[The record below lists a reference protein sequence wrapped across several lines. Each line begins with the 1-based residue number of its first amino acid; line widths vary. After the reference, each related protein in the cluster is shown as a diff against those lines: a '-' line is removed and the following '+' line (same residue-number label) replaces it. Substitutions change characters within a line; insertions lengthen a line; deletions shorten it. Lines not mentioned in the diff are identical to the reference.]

1 VSSAGLNRYLKNLKK
16 ADLIITPRID
26 RWLVSQQGEFVLNEE
41 ERRLLEHL
49 LSTPRGSRARTF
61 TGSQAGSC
69 ERAQIFNFIG
79 IPTMRRVDP
88 RLMNVFLDGTWR
100 HVRWQLMLRRAIPGT
115 DVEVR
120 VDQPSM
126 NLRGSLDGV
135 NLDERWGFE
144 LKGTGVFGLI
154 VMNGVSDPHEL
165 QATRYWL
172 ATDEDPRFG
181 DRPLNR
187 WVYVYEDKRSQEWR
201 EIVVRRKS
209 NSHVEKLVQ
218 RELRRLNKAVANQ
231 ELPSMLKGCSRG
243 KGPEFR
249 ECPHAS
255 HCAGFTSWEQAEA
268 ASAQV
273 VNVTRR
279 RKLKQHRSASG

>member
-1 VSSAGLNRYLKNLKK
+1 MSSTGLNRYLRNLKK
-16 ADLIITPRID
+16 QDLIVTPRLD
-26 RWLVSQQGEFVLNEE
+26 HWLVANQGEFVLTAE
-41 ERRLLEHL
+41 EREILERL
-49 LSTPRGSRARTF
+49 LSTARGSRAHTF

-79 IPTMRRVDP
+79 VPVRGRVDP

-126 NLRGSLDGV
+126 NLRGSLDAVHIG
-135 NLDERWGFE
+135 ERWGFE
-144 LKGTGVFGLI
+144 LKGTSMFYTVVLNGVF
-154 VMNGVSDPHEL
+154 DPHEL

-172 ATDEDPRFG
+172 ATDEDETFG

-187 WVYVYEDKRSQEWR
+187 WVYVYEDKRSQEWK
-201 EIVVRRKS
+201 EIVVRRHA
-209 NSHVEKLVQ
+209 NGDVERAVT
-218 RELRRLNKAVANQ
+218 RELRRLNLAVTNR

-249 ECPHAS
+249 ECPHAL
-255 HCAGFTSWEQAEA
+255 HCAGFTSWKQAEA
-268 ASAQV
+268 AAQV
-273 VNVTRR
+273 VVTVKR
-279 RKLKQHRSASG
+279 RKKLKHH